1 MKKKRQQVM
10 SKNDEKEFEL
20 FYKKFYRRM
29 ISVAYKILGDRFLAE
44 DAVSDAL
51 LRMIKSWKSINILS
65 EEQKDYYAFISAKN
79 AALNVMKKEEM
90 YIDSVEFDDNLLSD
104 ENLNNA
110 SDEYII
116 EQMKHLSSKDREI
129 LYLKYSMGLDY
140 KAISGVIG
148 ITVTAARK
156 RVQYAKKNLAKL
168 LKDGGVSLE

>member
-10 SKNDEKEFEL
+10 SKKDEKEFEL

-51 LRMIKSWKSINILS
+51 LRMIKNWKSINILS

-90 YIDSVEFDDNLLSD
+90 YTDSVEFDDNLLSD

-116 EQMKHLSSKDREI
+116 
-129 LYLKYSMGLDY
+129 
-140 KAISGVIG
+140 
-148 ITVTAARK
+148 
-156 RVQYAKKNLAKL
+156 
-168 LKDGGVSLE
+168 